1 MDLPNVVVLI
11 AIDQKIALASL
22 ALRYKELAIH
32 YGADPKSIARQYLG
46 KVIHVP
52 ITLDN
57 PAPEAVENY
66 LRQKLWATD
75 DVSGNATE
83 IRREDESE
91 ASDSSKPVK
100 TTEDQPS
107 PGVPKNL
114 KMPTEPAPAKS
125 SDSKDM
131 EAQNMIESI
140 GLSQGQKDA
149 FIKWANKLGL
159 ANPRHIKRLDNAYNL
174 IRMRYPD
181 EDEAG
186 EPYCRLVMLMWLE
199 YSRELLLDTY
209 TAFRSYVSSEMT
221 GEPVDR
227 VKPLREKLDN
237 CNKQVGL
244 YWDEVKAVWQD
255 NTDNKSP
262 EDIRVAIRAAY
273 LQVHIFVLPAIEKN
287 NFKSR
292 IS

>member
-1 MDLPNVVVLI
+1 
-11 AIDQKIALASL
+11 
-22 ALRYKELAIH
+22 
-32 YGADPKSIARQYLG
+32 
-46 KVIHVP
+46 
-52 ITLDN
+52 
-57 PAPEAVENY
+57 
-66 LRQKLWATD
+66 
-75 DVSGNATE
+75 
-83 IRREDESE
+83 
-91 ASDSSKPVK
+91 
-100 TTEDQPS
+100 
-107 PGVPKNL
+107 
-114 KMPTEPAPAKS
+114 
-125 SDSKDM
+125 
-131 EAQNMIESI
+131 
-140 GLSQGQKDA
+140 
-149 FIKWANKLGL
+149 
-159 ANPRHIKRLDNAYNL
+159 
-174 IRMRYPD
+174 MRYPD